1 MKAIKIKSG
10 EEAVITTKLPVAKKF
25 GKDAGKWVGE
35 IVITDDWRGV
45 KIIKRKK
52 RPLLHEDHREV
63 PSGEED
69 RPRQS
74 HDGLAPAGKG
84 RRWRRT

>member
-10 EEAVITTKLPVAKKF
+10 EEAVITTKLPDDKKF

-45 KIIKRKK
+45 KVIKRRK
-52 RPLLHEDHREV
+52 RANI
-63 PSGEED
+63 
-69 RPRQS
+69 Q
-74 HDGLAPAGKG
+74 
-84 RRWRRT
+84 